1 MEEWVE
7 ERVLNARPKTP
18 APTTSIED
26 GGGRGEES
34 AMMLFV
40 TCNADARDR

>member
-1 MEEWVE
+1 MNASK

-26 GGGRGEES
+26 GGGRGEEA
-34 AMMLFV
+34 AMVLP
-40 TCNADARDR
+40 TTYKW